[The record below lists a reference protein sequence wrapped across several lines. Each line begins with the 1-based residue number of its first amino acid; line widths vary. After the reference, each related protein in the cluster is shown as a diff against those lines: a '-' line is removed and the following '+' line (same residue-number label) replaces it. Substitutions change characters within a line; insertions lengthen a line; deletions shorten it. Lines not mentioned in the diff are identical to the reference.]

1 MSTPRLSP
9 HLPRRQMVR
18 VSGPLPFPRIEPLSA
33 LALRGK
39 ALDSLCGRA
48 HQTTAASLRRFVFRA
63 ASVTPE
69 MLAGYPGLHDEL
81 CSYLG
86 SPPVFQSDWALAKA
100 RTEFTVFS
108 RMAELGDS
116 ILPTSENDFVELL
129 LRIHRRLGTGANA
142 FRTHSVATASDGAGN
157 RVVFP
162 HFSQCLAL
170 IRDLHG
176 FVRANAG
183 EYPSLCAIVT
193 YVGINHAHPFTDGN
207 GRTARSAYN
216 LIMAATGSR
225 HFLPIHCFNALS
237 RGGLIIKVR
246 RAMYGGDWVPLLA
259 FFADATRLSD
269 RLQRQGTLPSPVD

>member
-1 MSTPRLSP
+1 MTAPGLAP
-9 HLPRRQMVR
+9 HLPRQQVVR
-18 VSGPLPFPRIEPLSA
+18 VSGPLLFPRIGPLSA

-48 HQTTAASLRRFVFRA
+48 HPTTAASLRRFVLRA
-63 ASVTPE
+63 ASATPE

-100 RTEFTVFS
+100 RTEFAVYS
-108 RMAELGDS
+108 RMAALGDS
-116 ILPTSENDFVELL
+116 ILRASEGDFVDLL
-129 LRIHRRLGTGANA
+129 LEIHRRLGTGANA
-142 FRTHSVATASDGAGN
+142 LRTHSVATASDGAGN

-162 HFSQCLAL
+162 QFSQCLPL
-170 IRDLHG
+170 LRDLHR

-183 EYPSLCAIVT
+183 NSPSLCAMAA

-207 GRTARSAYN
+207 GRTARTAYN
-216 LIMAATGSR
+216 LIMAASGSR
-225 HFLPIHCFNALS
+225 HFLPIHAFNSLG

-246 RAMYGGDWVPLLA
+246 RAMYGGGWEPLLA

-269 RLQRQGTLPSPVD
+269 LLQREEP